1 MPIDVN
7 RLLTTCERALSLDER
22 ANKYDPVDGLDCLTN
37 ALMAVKSDITTIT
50 YSQTFA
56 VQTDEQN
63 VFELPSQLIRLVSL
77 TYPSTWKTTLQQVTR
92 QFMDEAQA
100 KNPPYNGWP
109 QWYYLETF
117 TDASPILTIGPCKRI
132 KAGDLITYEYV
143 SVDYEVVEL
152 GGIINVPDAAYMML
166 RYKLLQLL
174 AEMPR
179 YGNPQLAAS
188 SELQYEKAKQTFF
201 ARTGIPSNETMQS
214 ESRESYGETFI

>member
-100 KNPPYNGWP
+100 KKIVEAAALSILQARRGSAETTPP
-109 QWYYLETF
+109 E
-117 TDASPILTIGPCKRI
+117 A
-132 KAGDLITYEYV
+132 V
-143 SVDYEVVEL
+143 
-152 GGIINVPDAAYMML
+152 ML
-166 RYKLLQLL
+166 
-174 AEMPR
+174 
-179 YGNPQLAAS
+179 
-188 SELQYEKAKQTFF
+188 
-201 ARTGIPSNETMQS
+201 
-214 ESRESYGETFI
+214 